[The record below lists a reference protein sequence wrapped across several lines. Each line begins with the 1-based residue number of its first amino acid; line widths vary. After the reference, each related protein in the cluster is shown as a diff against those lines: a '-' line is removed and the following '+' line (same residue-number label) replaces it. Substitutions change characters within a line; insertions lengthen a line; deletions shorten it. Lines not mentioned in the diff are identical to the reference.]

1 MSKEPKPLTAPT
13 TALPVPPGTNHG
25 SGASILDTLYPDP
38 ERQRLM
44 ARARYLAEKSLA
56 DNTTRAYESDWL
68 VFTNWCA
75 RLDEVPLPAAP
86 ATVAMFITSEHDRNL
101 SPSTIERRLAAIRAA
116 HFRYDLPLPTE
127 SVAVIKVMR
136 GIRRDR
142 RATPNRKKAALADD
156 VKRLV
161 DHVRPQTARGLRDRA
176 LLLFGFAG
184 AFRRSE
190 LVAIDVA
197 DIERDSR
204 GIHVL
209 IRASKTDQEGKGRT
223 VGIRRIEE
231 SDYCPVQALD
241 DWLTVA
247 GITQGPV
254 FRRMRPNDHVGATRL
269 TDRSVALILKEHAVR
284 AGFDPDLYAGHS
296 LRRGF
301 LTSAANAGT
310 SIWDMSQQSG
320 HKSFQV
326 LREYVEK
333 TQKLDYHPG
342 SELLK

>member
-1 MSKEPKPLTAPT
+1 
-13 TALPVPPGTNHG
+13 
-25 SGASILDTLYPDP
+25 
-38 ERQRLM
+38 
-44 ARARYLAEKSLA
+44 
-56 DNTTRAYESDWL
+56 
-68 VFTNWCA
+68 
-75 RLDEVPLPAAP
+75 
-86 ATVAMFITSEHDRNL
+86 
-101 SPSTIERRLAAIRAA
+101 
-116 HFRYDLPLPTE
+116 
-127 SVAVIKVMR
+127 VAVIKVMR